1 MLVSEMNIGFN
12 HSNRKISYWGCHI
25 IVFMLVYKYTKENEY
40 KHSSFGIQDKCLRSM
55 RFVETE
61 IENGIFIVYFL
72 PQKCF
77 Y

>member
-1 MLVSEMNIGFN
+1 
-12 HSNRKISYWGCHI
+12 
-25 IVFMLVYKYTKENEY
+25 MLVYKYTKENEY